1 MSKITDARQ
10 ILKDLGLPK
19 EQQNEMSALT
29 LLALCGI
36 TPKTNWNKASQ
47 KSMTVT
53 KGIMTFASEQY
64 DKHYAPNTRETF
76 RRHVLHQFVQ
86 AKIADYNPD
95 NPKLPTNSPKAHYA
109 ISTAAL
115 NIIKQWKN
123 KKWKV
128 ICDDFKAKSGNLSE
142 IYQSKREFST
152 TPVNLDGK
160 LFNLSP
166 GKHNEVQ
173 VAVIKEFAPRFA
185 PAAKILYFGDTANK
199 NLYFNNDLIDKLGL
213 SLNEH
218 DKLPDII
225 LYDTKQKWLF
235 LVEVVTS
242 HGPMSAKRV
251 FELKKMLSTNSCGI
265 VFISAFPNFEAF
277 RKHLKDIAWETEVW
291 IAEIP
296 DHLIHYNGHKF
307 LGPY

>member
-1 MSKITDARQ
+1 M
-10 ILKDLGLPK
+10 
-19 EQQNEMSALT
+19 
-29 LLALCGI
+29 
-36 TPKTNWNKASQ
+36 
-47 KSMTVT
+47 
-53 KGIMTFASEQY
+53 
-64 DKHYAPNTRETF
+64 
-76 RRHVLHQFVQ
+76 
-86 AKIADYNPD
+86 
-95 NPKLPTNSPKAHYA
+95 
-109 ISTAAL
+109 
-115 NIIKQWKN
+115 
-123 KKWKV
+123 
-128 ICDDFKAKSGNLSE
+128 SE

-152 TPVNLDGK
+152 TPINLDGK

-173 VAVIKEFAPRFA
+173 VAVIKEFAPCFA

-199 NLYFNNDLIDKLGL
+199 DLYFNNDLIDKLGL

-251 FELKKMLSTNSCGI
+251 FELKKMLSNSCGL

>member
-1 MSKITDARQ
+1 
-10 ILKDLGLPK
+10 
-19 EQQNEMSALT
+19 
-29 LLALCGI
+29 
-36 TPKTNWNKASQ
+36 
-47 KSMTVT
+47 MTVT

-115 NIIKQWKN
+115 NIIRQWKN
-123 KKWKV
+123 KKWEAM
-128 ICDDFKAKSGNLSE
+128 CDDFKTKSGNLSE
-142 IYQSKREFST
+142 IYQTKRKFT
-152 TPVNLDGK
+152 TPPINLDGK

-173 VAVIKEFAPRFA
+173 IAVIKEFAPRFA
-185 PAAKILYFGDTANK
+185 PTAKILYFGDTANK
-199 NLYFNNDLIDKLGL
+199 NLYFNNKLVEKLNLDLNK
-213 SLNEH
+213 H
-218 DKLPDII
+218 DKLPDIV

-235 LVEVVTS
+235 LIEVVTS

-251 FELKKMLSTNSCGI
+251 FELKKMLSPCSCSL
-265 VFISAFPNFEAF
+265 VFVSVFLNFEAF
-277 RKHLKDIAWETEVW
+277 RKYLKAVAWETEVW